1 MIAGL
6 CAQSTA
12 GCRQRGGDRGDEGG
26 EQSQQT
32 YQQMGGKM
40 FCPRSLHADP
50 SFYPPLTVTASFFA
64 SLSSA
69 DKNKA
74 GSDFVCKLVPYIS
87 FASGPLLQL
96 SSHFF

>member
-40 FCPRSLHADP
+40 FARALSMPTRPLIPLSQSLLLFLRLSAVQTRIKQAAI
-50 SFYPPLTVTASFFA
+50 LFA
-64 SLSSA
+64 NL
-69 DKNKA
+69 
-74 GSDFVCKLVPYIS
+74 FHTLV
-87 FASGPLLQL
+87 LLQD
-96 SSHFF
+96 HCYN

>member
-26 EQSQQT
+26 EQSRQT

-40 FCPRSLHADP
+40 FARALSMPTRPFIPLSQSLLLFLRLSAVQTRIKQAAI
-50 SFYPPLTVTASFFA
+50 LFA
-64 SLSSA
+64 NL
-69 DKNKA
+69 
-74 GSDFVCKLVPYIS
+74 FHTLV
-87 FASGPLLQL
+87 LLQDRRYN
-96 SSHFF
+96 

>member
-26 EQSQQT
+26 EQSRQT

-40 FCPRSLHADP
+40 FARALSMPTRPLIPLSQSLLLFLRLSAVQTRIKQAAI
-50 SFYPPLTVTASFFA
+50 LFA
-64 SLSSA
+64 NL
-69 DKNKA
+69 
-74 GSDFVCKLVPYIS
+74 FHTLV
-87 FASGPLLQL
+87 LLQDRCYN
-96 SSHFF
+96 

>member
-26 EQSQQT
+26 EQSRQT

-40 FCPRSLHADP
+40 FARALSMPTRPFIPLSQSLLLFLRLSAVQTRIKQAAI
-50 SFYPPLTVTASFFA
+50 LFA
-64 SLSSA
+64 NL
-69 DKNKA
+69 
-74 GSDFVCKLVPYIS
+74 FHTLV
-87 FASGPLLQL
+87 LLQDRCYN
-96 SSHFF
+96 

>member
-26 EQSQQT
+26 EQSRQT

-40 FCPRSLHADP
+40 FARALSMPTRPFIPLSQSLLLFLRLSAVQTRIKQAAI
-50 SFYPPLTVTASFFA
+50 LFA
-64 SLSSA
+64 NL
-69 DKNKA
+69 
-74 GSDFVCKLVPYIS
+74 FHTLV
-87 FASGPLLQL
+87 LLQD
-96 SSHFF
+96 HCYN

>member
-26 EQSQQT
+26 EQSRQT

-40 FCPRSLHADP
+40 FARALSMPTRPLIPLSQSLLLFLRLSAVQTRIKQAAI
-50 SFYPPLTVTASFFA
+50 LFA
-64 SLSSA
+64 NL
-69 DKNKA
+69 
-74 GSDFVCKLVPYIS
+74 FHTLV
-87 FASGPLLQL
+87 LLQD
-96 SSHFF
+96 HCYN